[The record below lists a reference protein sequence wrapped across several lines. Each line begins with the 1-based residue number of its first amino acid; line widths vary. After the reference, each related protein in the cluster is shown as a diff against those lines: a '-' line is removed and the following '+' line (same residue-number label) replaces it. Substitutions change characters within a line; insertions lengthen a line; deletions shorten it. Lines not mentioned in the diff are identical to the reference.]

1 MVIIESKEA
10 IKKKRTEASMLLIPQ
25 FVKDGFEMAYPG
37 RFKEWLD
44 MIVENIQYYDLLK
57 CIVETMK
64 ALSDGDSFILAE
76 KILKQAPLSESSYGY
91 CLWQIAKFS
100 KKGMRF
106 LKQVWINMSFEQMRE
121 LERIE
126 QENKEKAEEDPDRE
140 LLDYY
145 IEEGLKYVYPERY
158 IQWIDF
164 VKNNYKNFTVV
175 QDVLNTMKSLAR
187 GVSFERVEDLLD
199 HPRQNSES
207 YELCLKSIA
216 KFSKY
221 GVEFVKSVDL
231 NGVDADEIYK
241 LLNRLDGEN
250 DIYKELAELRALEQK
265 LEEERDNNA
274 EAEELNWDD
283 DSDTD
288 ADTGSD
294 DDGDFDGGSDSDSD
308 IDDPYLE

>member
-44 MIVENIQYYDLLK
+44 MIVENIQYYELLK

-64 ALSDGDSFILAE
+64 ALSDGDSFVLAE

-100 KKGMRF
+100 KKGTRF

-207 YELCLKSIA
+207 YELCLKSVA

-221 GVEFVKSVDL
+221 GVDFVKSVDL
-231 NGVDADEIYK
+231 DGVDADEIYK

-265 LEEERDNNA
+265 LDKENSSNM
-274 EAEELNWDD
+274 EAEEMNWNDD
-283 DSDTD
+283 TDTD
-288 ADTGSD
+288 ADTGS

>member
-44 MIVENIQYYDLLK
+44 MIVENIQYYELLK

-64 ALSDGDSFILAE
+64 ALSDGDSFVLAE

-100 KKGMRF
+100 KKGTRF

-158 IQWIDF
+158 LQWIDF

-207 YELCLKSIA
+207 YELCLKSVA

-231 NGVDADEIYK
+231 DGVDADEIYK

-265 LEEERDNNA
+265 LDKENSSNM
-274 EAEELNWDD
+274 EAEEMNWNDD
-283 DSDTD
+283 TDTD
-288 ADTGSD
+288 ADTGS